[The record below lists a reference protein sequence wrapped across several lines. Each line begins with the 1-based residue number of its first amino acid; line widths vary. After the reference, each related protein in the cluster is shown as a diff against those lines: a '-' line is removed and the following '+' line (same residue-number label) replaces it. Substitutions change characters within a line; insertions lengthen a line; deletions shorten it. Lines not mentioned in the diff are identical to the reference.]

1 MPFVYGSLFPERDDN
16 QNTVKSTQYKG
27 YGIGHKKN
35 YNKLLKKFG
44 KCQKTKYY
52 DVFIYFVLE
61 FSIYIIQFIFFW
73 HLPLFAIICCSF
85 FCDQYRRP

>member
-35 YNKLLKKFG
+35 YNKLLKKCVNARKKPKFYDAYAKFQNKTSKNISISFFG
-44 KCQKTKYY
+44 
-52 DVFIYFVLE
+52 IYHT
-61 FSIYIIQFIFFW
+61 FSI
-73 HLPLFAIICCSF
+73 IC
-85 FCDQYRRP
+85 